1 MRRVVHHS
9 SVTPL
14 RPARTLALPAIAAV
28 LSVSALPLIV
38 SACESGLPPN
48 APTLPSAPE
57 REAVLGDAGA
67 PRAATQPDAAHAAPM
82 NARTLF
88 VRESYAECE
97 GEGRMRCLQV
107 RETDH
112 AEWTLFYGRIEG
124 FTYEEGL
131 RYELR
136 VESVASAGP
145 RADAPRRHLRLIE
158 ILSKAKP

>member
-1 MRRVVHHS
+1 MPRVLDHS
-9 SVTPL
+9 SVTPPR
-14 RPARTLALPAIAAV
+14 RPARTLALPAIVAV
-28 LSVSALPLIV
+28 LSVSALPLIM
-38 SACESGLPPN
+38 SACESGPPPN

-67 PRAATQPDAAHAAPM
+67 PRAATLPDAAHAAPM
-82 NARTLF
+82 TLF

-112 AEWTLFYGRIEG
+112 AEWTLLYGRIEG